1 MRSRWFRVRRRGR
14 RPRSRAARELYATH
28 KETAR
33 ARIHERLAHWSVV
46 RGASYGRVAIRDQR
60 SRWGS
65 CSRERNLNFNF
76 RLAFLPVEL
85 LDYVIVHELC
95 HLDEFNHSPDF
106 WALVE
111 ASLPD
116 YRLRRRALR
125 AIPIES
131 ITSPL

>member
-1 MRSRWFRVRRRGR
+1 M
-14 RPRSRAARELYATH
+14 
-28 KETAR
+28 
-33 ARIHERLAHWSVV
+33 
-46 RGASYGRVAIRDQR
+46 
-60 SRWGS
+60 
-65 CSRERNLNFNF
+65 
-76 RLAFLPVEL
+76 FLPVEL